1 MAQAQA
7 QKRVGG
13 RGGACA
19 HVAGGGGG
27 VGRSKSR
34 EAAPWF
40 ARSLARRFSL
50 LAAAG
55 DSELSLRDV
64 FSRSLGHGGA
74 VQAAGRDDSVPSL
87 DSKGGAVPALS
98 AAVPIAD
105 RSSAGLGDRRAVPD
119 PRK

>member
-19 HVAGGGGG
+19 HVAGGGG

-50 LAAAG
+50 LTAAG